1 MAIIEGT
8 YIPLSSLV
16 LMADPRNVK
25 CYPGSGTAA
34 TNQID
39 NTGLTLSSITYNSG
53 YWVNAAAGV
62 VQSNVS
68 YNLSL
73 TAGFT
78 VIQWLNLTSRVGG
91 TFSYTSGSNAINL
104 YMGGANQMRW
114 ETYLAGGDLNSNT
127 TMPLNTW
134 FMIAGSFSGTG
145 AAGGSGIS
153 KIYYNGILDNYNT
166 LAGTASNGAN
176 FQIGLHS
183 GAMQGSI
190 GPTLFYNRQLSDNEI
205 RQTFNAYKTSFGL

>member
-8 YIPLSSLV
+8 YIPLSGLA
-16 LMADPRNVK
+16 LMADPRNTK

-34 TNQID
+34 VNQID
-39 NTGLTLSSITYNSG
+39 NLGMTLSNITYNSG

-62 VQSNVS
+62 IQTNAT

-73 TAGFT
+73 SAGFT

-114 ETYLAGGDLNSNT
+114 QTYLAGGDLNSNT

-134 FMIAGSFSGTG
+134 FMIAASFSGTG
-145 AAGGSGIS
+145 AAGGSGTS
-153 KIYYNGILDNYNT
+153 RIYYNSILDNTNT

-176 FQIGLHS
+176 IQIGLHS

-190 GPTLFYNRQLSDNEI
+190 GPTLFYTRQLSDNEV
-205 RQTFNAYKTSFGL
+205 RQTYNAFRTSFGL